1 MSRTTLGLFGAA
13 RPRPV
18 AQDRLIATS
27 DTAADAY
34 RAERMSGLTPVERAL
49 AEPKGSATPN
59 PGSHPQPCSP
69 DTP

>member
-18 AQDRLIATS
+18 AQDRMIATS

-34 RAERMSGLTPVERAL
+34 RAERLSGLTPVERAL
-49 AEPKGSATPN
+49 AEPKGSAAALIA
-59 PGSHPQPCSP
+59 
-69 DTP
+69 

>member
-1 MSRTTLGLFGAA
+1 MSRTTLGLFSAA

-34 RAERMSGLTPVERAL
+34 RAERLSGLTPVERAR
-49 AEPKGSATPN
+49 AEPKGSAAALLA
-59 PGSHPQPCSP
+59 
-69 DTP
+69 